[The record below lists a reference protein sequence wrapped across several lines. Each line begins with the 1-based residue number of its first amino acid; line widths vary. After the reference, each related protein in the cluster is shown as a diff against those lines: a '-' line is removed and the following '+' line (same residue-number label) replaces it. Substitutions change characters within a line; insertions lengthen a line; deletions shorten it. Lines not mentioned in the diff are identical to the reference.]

1 MECRV
6 LSVNEHVEN
15 TLPYFKE
22 RLFGQHYRPEVAPP
36 ASVDLYM
43 TSTLKAID
51 SIRTTNPDFAE
62 AYTNPGTAYRRKE
75 LIDGIVRRLVVEFY
89 MINST

>member
-1 MECRV
+1 VECVV

-15 TLPYFKE
+15 TLPYFRE
-22 RLFGQHYRPEVAPP
+22 SFFGQHYRPGAILP
-36 ASVDLYM
+36 ASVNLYM

-62 AYTNPGTAYRRKE
+62 AYNNPRTAYHLKD
-75 LIDGIVRRLVVEFY
+75 LIDGIVGRLVVELLL
-89 MINST
+89 